1 MYRFDTGRLL
11 ELYQLLRLYKN
22 ECPDCKADVAGL
34 IEDVR
39 LRYKDTT
46 GQPIETAHNPRKA
59 GRRTQY
65 DKDKAEQVKAVYQA
79 CGSVRKTAAKCG
91 VSTTFVYK
99 CIKD

>member
-1 MYRFDTGRLL
+1 MDRFDPGRLL
-11 ELYQLLRLYKN
+11 ELYQLLRLYQR
-22 ECPDCKADVAGL
+22 ECQDCKADIAGL

-39 LRYKDTT
+39 QRYADVT
-46 GQPIETAHNPRKA
+46 GKPITEARNPRQA
-59 GRRTQY
+59 GRKTVY
-65 DKDKAEQVKAVYQA
+65 DKDMAGKVKAVYQA

>member
-1 MYRFDTGRLL
+1 MYRFDPGRLL
-11 ELYQLLRLYKN
+11 ELYQLLKLYKK
-22 ECPDCKADVAGL
+22 ECPDSKADIEGL

-59 GRRTQY
+59 GRKTQY
-65 DKDKAEQVKAVYQA
+65 NKDKADKVRAVYKA
-79 CGSVRKTAAKCG
+79 CGSVRETARQTG

-99 CIKD
+99 AIKS